1 MQQDLLLLSKN
12 MKNIKYILLAVVLL
26 SVSCEQEPPTVDF
39 GKLPVHYGYMQFST
53 GVSNTR
59 AHLAESMRG
68 RDFGVIGFKFSNT
81 STWASIKSTNAPGD
95 WFFNQKVT
103 CGSDGVC
110 TYTPIKQWENNNYA
124 FFAYHPHDGA
134 GITLSKSD
142 KVNTPTLEYTYGW
155 LNTTGNI
162 SLYDSNSPSF
172 DLMTAEAIDVNGSG
186 SGRVDLEFKH
196 RLFAFEVLANNYNE
210 TTYKYQKDADG
221 NFLLDNKGNKIFE
234 LDAEGKKIV
243 DVSAAQKISGLTL
256 TLEGLTNTKMVIPLS
271 MGEGEADPVYTAGNV
286 GTRTF
291 KVSDDQLV
299 IPAFNETIEHTF
311 NGETEVCGA
320 GVATSISKYGS
331 TNGGYLFLI
340 PQAGTN
346 NGIKGTLN
354 WNELEYFQGDKD
366 EVQNEFSSTIDFVPG
381 VLYQIHINFV
391 GDGITIALIEAGTWD
406 SSPEV
411 EHKFE

>member
-12 MKNIKYILLAVVLL
+12 MKNIKYILLAAVLL

-68 RDFGVIGFKFSNT
+68 RDFGVIGFKFSPT
-81 STWASIKSTNAPGD
+81 SNWDSSKSTNAPGD
-95 WFFNQKVT
+95 WFFNQEVT

-124 FFAYHPHDGA
+124 FFAYHPYNGA

-155 LNTTGNI
+155 LNKTGNI

-210 TTYKYQKDADG
+210 
-221 NFLLDNKGNKIFE
+221 NS
-234 LDAEGKKIV
+234 EGKTDARQEITN
-243 DVSAAQKISGLTL
+243 LTL
-256 TLEGLTNTKMVIPLS
+256 TLENLAHSEMVIPLS
-271 MGEGEADPVYTAGNV
+271 MMEGEADPVYDHKTP

-291 KVSDDQLV
+291 KINDDTII
-299 IPAFNETIEHTF
+299 IPAFNETIEHSF

-340 PQAGTN
+340 PQEGSKD
-346 NGIKGTLN
+346 GIKGTLN
-354 WNELEYFQGDKD
+354 WTELKYFQGDEN
-366 EVQNEFSSTIDFVPG
+366 EVQNEFTSTIDFEPG

>member
-12 MKNIKYILLAVVLL
+12 MKNIKYILLAAVLL
-26 SVSCEQEPPTVDF
+26 SASCEQEPPTVDF

-68 RDFGVIGFKFSNT
+68 RDFGVIGFKFSPT
-81 STWASIKSTNAPGD
+81 SNWDSSKSTNSPGN
-95 WFFNQKVT
+95 WFFNKKVS
-103 CGSDGVC
+103 CDANGDCSYGEP
-110 TYTPIKQWENNNYA
+110 TPWENNNYA
-124 FFAYHPHDGA
+124 FFAYHPYNGA
-134 GITLSKSD
+134 GIKLSDST

-155 LNTTGNI
+155 LNQTGNI

-210 TTYKYQKDADG
+210 
-221 NFLLDNKGNKIFE
+221 NS
-234 LDAEGKKIV
+234 EGKTDARQEITN
-243 DVSAAQKISGLTL
+243 LTL
-256 TLEGLTNTKMVIPLS
+256 TLENLAHSEMVIPLS
-271 MGEGEADPVYTAGNV
+271 MMEGEADPVYDSKTP

-291 KVSDDQLV
+291 KINDDTII
-299 IPAFNETIEHTF
+299 IPAFNETIPRIF

-340 PQAGTN
+340 PQEGSID
-346 NGIKGTLN
+346 GIKGTLN
-354 WNELEYFQGDKD
+354 WTELKYFQGDEN
-366 EVQNEFSSTIDFVPG
+366 EVQNEFTSTIDFEPG

-411 EHKFE
+411 EHTFE

>member
-1 MQQDLLLLSKN
+1 
-12 MKNIKYILLAVVLL
+12 MKNIKYILLAAVLL
-26 SVSCEQEPPTVDF
+26 SVSCKQEQPTVDF

-59 AHLAESMRG
+59 SHLAETMRG
-68 RDFGVIGFKFSNT
+68 REFGVIGFKFSPT
-81 STWASIKSTNAPGD
+81 SNWGSIKSTNAPGN
-95 WFFNQKVT
+95 WFYNQKVS
-103 CGSDGVC
+103 CDANGVC
-110 TYTPIKQWENNNYA
+110 SYDPVQQWENNNYA
-124 FFAYHPHDGA
+124 FFAYHPYNGA
-134 GITLSKSD
+134 GITLSDSS

-155 LNTTGNI
+155 LDSPTYENI
-162 SLYDSNSPSF
+162 SLYDSNSSSF
-172 DLMTAEAIDVNGSG
+172 DLMTAEAIDANGSG

-210 TTYKYQKDADG
+210 TTYQYKKDENG
-221 NFLLDNKGNKIFE
+221 NFVLDDKGNKIFE
-234 LDAEGKKIV
+234 LDDNGNKTV
-243 DVSAAQKISGLTL
+243 DVPAAQKISGLKL
-256 TLEGLTNTKMVIPLS
+256 TLEGLTNEKMVIPLS
-271 MGEGEADPVYTAGNV
+271 MGEDEAEPIYTPGTI

-291 KVSDDQLV
+291 QISDKQLT
-299 IPAFNETIEHTF
+299 IPAFNESEEYTF

-331 TNGGYLFLI
+331 KNGGYLFLI

-346 NGIKGTLN
+346 EGIKGTLN
-354 WNELEYFQGDKD
+354 WNELEYFQGNKD
-366 EVQNEFSSTIDFVPG
+366 EVQNEFTSTIDFEPG

-411 EHKFE
+411 KHTFE

>member
-95 WFFNQKVT
+95 WFFNQKVQ

-110 TYTPIKQWENNNYA
+110 TYTPNKQWENNNYA
-124 FFAYHPHDGA
+124 FFAYHPYGGS
-134 GITLSKSD
+134 GITLSESD

-221 NFLLDNKGNKIFE
+221 NFLLDDKGNKIFE

-256 TLEGLTNTKMVIPLS
+256 TLEGLTNTTMVIPLS

-331 TNGGYLFLI
+331 INGGYLFLI

-354 WNELEYFQGDKD
+354 WNELEFFQGDKD
-366 EVQNEFSSTIDFVPG
+366 EVQNEFTSTIDFEPG